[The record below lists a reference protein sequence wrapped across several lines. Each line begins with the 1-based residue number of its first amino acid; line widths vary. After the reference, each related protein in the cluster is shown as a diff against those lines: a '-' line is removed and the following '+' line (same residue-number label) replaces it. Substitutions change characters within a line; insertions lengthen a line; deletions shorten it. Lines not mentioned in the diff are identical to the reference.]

1 MCLFII
7 KKFTLPD
14 VYRVH
19 KITPEFLY
27 DKTKPATVTYYIIN
41 ATYRTAQNRCRPRV
55 RDR

>member
-1 MCLFII
+1 MCIFII

-19 KITPEFLY
+19 KIKPEFLY
-27 DKTKPATVTYYIIN
+27 NKTKPATVTYYIIN